1 MWLTTSRNVRPGGRQ
16 AVRCAM
22 CALLAACVLLNGC
35 ATAMNGPAQRVAVAS
50 DPPGARVYM
59 NGAPVGVTPAFVDV
73 PRRDPDLKLRLEKDG
88 YQPTM
93 LPIERSRSRWV
104 AGNLLFA
111 GVPINDYSVEMWL
124 GAMALYTALGSLLD
138 VRSGGAYKRPGLV
151 RATLDRIQ
159 PANDAALQKAPGSFL
174 PQEARRR
181 NRLLP
186 AELLCLTNVTCD
198 VTLDRD
204 QELRRRTDGSGLRW
218 LRRSPLAGADS
229 AARQVEAPGDRCGR
243 SAR

>member
-1 MWLTTSRNVRPGGRQ
+1 MWLTTSWNVRSGGRQ

-35 ATAMNGPAQRVAVAS
+35 ATAMNGPLQRVAVAS

-73 PRRDPDLKLRLEKDG
+73 PRRDPDLELRLEKDG
-88 YQPTM
+88 FEPAK
-93 LPIERSRSRWV
+93 LALEREFSGWSW
-104 AGNLLFA
+104 GNVLFA
-111 GVPINDYSVEMWL
+111 GVPINDYGIGQWV
-124 GAMALYTALGSLLD
+124 GAMALYGGLGWLRDS
-138 VRSGGAYKRPGLV
+138 RSGGAYKRPSLV
-151 RATLDRIQ
+151 RATLDPVR
-159 PANDAALQKAPGSFL
+159 PANDATLQKGPGSSLF
-174 PQEARRR
+174 QNARKP

-186 AELLCLTNVTCD
+186 AELLCLTSVTCD

-204 QELRRRTDGSGLRW
+204 QELRRQTDGSGLRW